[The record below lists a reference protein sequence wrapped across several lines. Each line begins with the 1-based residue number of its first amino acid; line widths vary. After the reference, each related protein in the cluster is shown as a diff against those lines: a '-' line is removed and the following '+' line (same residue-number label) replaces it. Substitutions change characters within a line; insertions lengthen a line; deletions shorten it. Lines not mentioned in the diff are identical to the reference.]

1 MYFHGAHSSWF
12 SNQLTCNDTMLCFLH
27 LISGE
32 LFTFGYQFQHP
43 YCTYRVVSKDGVMQD
58 EVTITVSGPIMM
70 HDFAITE
77 QYAIFMDMPLYF
89 NPKVKIY
96 FFIWPSHSMHF
107 CHSPFLYVYI
117 WNYGKFCQWY
127 WCREWW
133 KEIQYS
139 SLMVPNLQG

>member
-32 LFTFGYQFQHP
+32 LFTFGYQFQPP

-58 EVTITVSGPIMM
+58 EVTITMSGPIMM

-89 NPKVKIY
+89 KPKVKIY
-96 FFIWPSHSMHF
+96 FFIWSSHSTHF
-107 CHSPFLYVYI
+107 CHSPFLCVCI
-117 WNYGKFCQWY
+117 CILAQNYGKFCQW
-127 WCREWW
+127 
-133 KEIQYS
+133 
-139 SLMVPNLQG
+139 